1 MKKCP
6 QCNRTYADEGFT
18 FCLEDGTLLSPP
30 YDPKS
35 EEPISTIVSSEPP
48 PTVALPPKQDQ
59 ETAATRQDEP
69 VREVRPGIERA
80 HRRGNFSGTEGF
92 RGAHFWHA
100 GQPGL
105 FGRLFRARDH
115 RQQPGLAGRPSRQLA
130 GRLVA

>member
-59 ETAATRQDEP
+59 ETAATRQDE
-69 VREVRPGIERA
+69 
-80 HRRGNFSGTEGF
+80 RGPAPLPPTIASPIPQEPAVL
-92 RGAHFWHA
+92 R
-100 GQPGL
+100 Q
-105 FGRLFRARDH
+105 RDLSV
-115 RQQPGLAGRPSRQLA
+115 QGPKQSKLPYVIGSFML
-130 GRLVA
+130 LVAVLGIVFFFWFRRTQCVNV

>member
-48 PTVALPPKQDQ
+48 STAVLPNESSPARDSHRQDNTNRGSELPP
-59 ETAATRQDEP
+59 TIASPAPLEP
-69 VREVRPGIERA
+69 GSSSQ
-80 HRRGNFSGTEGF
+80 H
-92 RGAHFWHA
+92 HA
-100 GQPGL
+100 SV
-105 FGRLFRARDH
+105 ARKKKFKPL
-115 RQQPGLAGRPSRQLA
+115 RIAIALVILAVVVL
-130 GRLVA
+130 